1 MKNNTTFEHEYD
13 NLHQL
18 FTKRLFDEAEV
29 LATRMLSDYN
39 KFDYELLLKRARIR
53 QCLMRYDEALVDAG
67 LALSNCPERSEAY
80 FIVSD
85 CLIATQKLS
94 EAMKLLE
101 VINKREPNSQII
113 KSQYD
118 MLRPL
123 FQRQQVTLNDLNVRY
138 CSLSGDLDPEV
149 LERQTSKKESASAPI
164 CEESSFNCLS

>member
-1 MKNNTTFEHEYD
+1 
-13 NLHQL
+13 
-18 FTKRLFDEAEV
+18 
-29 LATRMLSDYN
+29 
-39 KFDYELLLKRARIR
+39 
-53 QCLMRYDEALVDAG
+53 MRYDEALVDAG

-138 CSLSGDLDPEV
+138 CSLSGDLDPEA
-149 LERQTSKKESASAPI
+149 LERQSSKKESASAPL
-164 CEESSFNCLS
+164 CLESSFNCLSKETNQAFVQYYGQNMSTFNKTQHSIRRKAKLLNTPENYFKLKKFIEDDSK